1 VNRFLGLIGKEAT
14 STPDEVI
21 SSRRRSEAETLVWA
35 ISHPDQSEDGDSL
48 MTILDLL
55 YQEYC
60 RARLAE
66 MRQQLLL
73 RSPRKAQPHDDD
85 HAECNAL
92 SDDRAARPDEDR
104 VHG

>member
-1 VNRFLGLIGKEAT
+1 M
-14 STPDEVI
+14 
-21 SSRRRSEAETLVWA
+21 
-35 ISHPDQSEDGDSL
+35 SHPDQYEDGDSL

-85 HAECNAL
+85 ETECDSL
-92 SDDRAARPDEDR
+92 SDDTAARHDECR
-104 VHG
+104 VHS